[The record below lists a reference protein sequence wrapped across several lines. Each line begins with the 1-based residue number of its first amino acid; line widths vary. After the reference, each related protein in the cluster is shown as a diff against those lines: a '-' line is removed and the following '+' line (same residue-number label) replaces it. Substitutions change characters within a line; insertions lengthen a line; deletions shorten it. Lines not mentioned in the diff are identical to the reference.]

1 MSVRKRGE
9 SYTVTVYDPVRKGK
23 RWVGTY
29 PTQKLARQAE
39 AEARLSKAQGG
50 GTVETYA
57 SRWLELHPRP
67 RESTMILYRE
77 RVATL
82 VKHFGSRRLGGINR
96 VEAREWALENRSAH
110 GPVCTMYADAMRD
123 GLISE
128 NPFANMRLQQSR
140 GRRDLEVLGE
150 EKVSEAVQRSEQK
163 FGPSF
168 AAFVATA
175 AYVGMRPGELYAL
188 KWDAVDFEQS
198 EISVTASYSSKSGAT
213 TRPKNHQHRRVVL
226 FPEARNALL
235 KVPHEDEHI
244 FLTLKGKR
252 LTGRT
257 LHFYWDPIRTAIGHP
272 GMSFYELRHFCAA
285 RLLNTLGHEAED
297 VAYQLG
303 HTDGGVLIRKLYGHP
318 SESLARERLKA
329 GFGRKVV
336 PIRSIEGADR
346 EQRSA

>member
-1 MSVRKRGE
+1 MSIRKRGE
-9 SYTVTVYDPVRKGK
+9 SYAVTVYDPTRKGK

-29 PTQKLARQAE
+29 ATRKLARQAE

-57 SRWLELHPRP
+57 ARWLELHPRP

-77 RVATL
+77 RIAGF
-82 VKHFGSRRLGGINR
+82 VKQFGSRRLGDINR

-110 GPVCTMYADAMRD
+110 GPVRTMYGDAMRD
-123 GLISE
+123 GLINE
-128 NPFANMRLQQSR
+128 NPFENMRLTQSR
-140 GRRDLEVLGE
+140 GRRDLQVLGE
-150 EKVSEAVQRSEQK
+150 DEVNRAIEIAEQK
-163 FGPSF
+163 YGPSF
-168 AAFVATA
+168 AAFIATA

-188 KWDAVDFEQS
+188 KWSAIDYEES
-198 EISVTASYSSKSGAT
+198 EIAVTESYSSSSGHT
-213 TRPKNHQHRRVVL
+213 TRPKNHQQRSVVL

-235 KVPHEDEHI
+235 KVPREAEHV

-318 SESLARERLKA
+318 SESLARQRLKA
-329 GFGRKVV
+329 GLGRKVV
-336 PIRSIEGADR
+336 PIRGAIGADR